1 MRFLTDLGYSSI
13 MRRFLFPFITLI
25 AASSCSDNVLAP
37 VQTVDG
43 TWKGTQNG
51 FALSLAMTQTGT
63 TISSCGVA
71 FGSNGGAVSGTCTG
85 TFNFPTFHATINV
98 TGFQP
103 LTYDAT
109 MSTAEAKLSGTLNGS
124 GLDHVGMD
132 IRKQ

>member
-1 MRFLTDLGYSSI
+1 
-13 MRRFLFPFITLI
+13 MRRLLRPLIVLI
-25 AASSCSDNVLAP
+25 AASSCSDSTLGP

-51 FALSLAMTQTGT
+51 FALSLTMAQTGT
-63 TISSCGVA
+63 TVTACGA
-71 FGSNGGAVSGTCTG
+71 SFGSNGGFVAGTCTG
-85 TFNFPTFHATINV
+85 TFVFPTFHATINV

-103 LTYDAT
+103 LIYDGT
-109 MSTAEAKLSGTLNGS
+109 MSTTEAKISGTLNGS

>member
-1 MRFLTDLGYSSI
+1 
-13 MRRFLFPFITLI
+13 MRRLFIPLI
-25 AASSCSDNVLAP
+25 ALLAAASCSDNTLGP

-51 FALSLAMTQTGT
+51 FALSMTMTQTAT
-63 TISSCGVA
+63 TISSCGVS
-71 FGSNGGAVSGTCTG
+71 FGSNGGFVSGTCSG
-85 TFNFPTFHATINV
+85 TFTYPTLHATINV

-109 MSTAEAKLSGTLNGS
+109 MSATEAKLSGTLNGS
-124 GLDHVGMD
+124 GLDHIGMD